1 MGCVME
7 KKMRGGLGMGEKKER
22 GKSSGLA
29 GGFWPQTA

>member
-7 KKMRGGLGMGEKKER
+7 KKMRVGSVMGEKKER

-29 GGFWPQTA
+29 GGFWPKTT